1 MAFLKES
8 EHSFRDDLS
17 NIDEKGKR
25 KWIFPTKPKG
35 KFTRARYWLSYFYFA
50 LFFGLPFLRIHG
62 KPVLLFNIPE
72 GKFIIFGAIFWPQDF
87 FIFGLI
93 MVAAILAIAL
103 FTMAYGR
110 IFCGWICPQTIFL
123 ESLFRRIEY
132 LIDGDA
138 ARQRWLRKQA
148 WTPKKAGKR
157 ILKHSLFLLIS
168 LLIANTFLAY
178 IIGTAALF
186 ELMTEPIAQHLGG
199 FMAILVFTGVFYGVF
214 AFLRELVCTN
224 ICPYGRLQSVLL
236 DKDSIVVAYDYK
248 RGEPKAKFRKVQ
260 GDAGDCIDCDQ
271 CVKVCP
277 TGIDIRNG
285 TQLECVNC
293 TACIDACDAM
303 MKNINR
309 PLGLIRYDS
318 ENNIAEGKKS
328 TFSPKLK
335 AYTAAL
341 LAIIMGIAVLLFNSE
356 NVDGSI
362 IRSAGMLYQERGTD
376 SISNL
381 YNIKFINKTFD
392 QFDLTLQL
400 EDRQGTIAMVGK
412 QEITMKPESQGA
424 SNFFIVLPRSAL
436 QNRKEKLKVG
446 VYQNGKLVLYLKTT
460 FLGPMPQRS

>member
-1 MAFLKES
+1 MAFIKES
-8 EHSFRDDLS
+8 EHTFRDSLS
-17 NIDEKGKR
+17 NIDETGKR
-25 KWIFPTKPKG
+25 KWIFPSKPKG
-35 KFTRARYWLSYFYFA
+35 RFTRARYLLSYAYFA
-50 LFFGLPFLRIHG
+50 LFFALPFLRIHG

-93 MVAAILAIAL
+93 SLASILAIAL

-138 ARQRWLRKQA
+138 PQQRILRKQA
-148 WTPKKAGKR
+148 WNPAKIFKR
-157 ILKHSLFLLIS
+157 TLKHSIFLLLS
-168 LLIANTFLAY
+168 FLIANTFLAY
-178 IIGTAALF
+178 IIGTESLF
-186 ELMTEPIAQHLGG
+186 RIMREPLAQHLGG
-199 FMAILVFTGVFYGVF
+199 FMAIGIFTVTFYGVF
-214 AFLRELVCTN
+214 AFMREIVCTN

-236 DKDSIVVAYDYK
+236 DKNSIVVAYDYK
-248 RGEPKAKFRKVQ
+248 RGEPRAKFRKEQ
-260 GDAGDCIDCDQ
+260 GDLGDCIDCNQ

-303 MKNINR
+303 MEKVKR

-328 TFSPKLK
+328 RFTPRLK

-341 LAIIMGIAVLLFNSE
+341 LAIIIGISVLLFNSE
-356 NVDGSI
+356 NVDGNI
-362 IRSAGMLYQERGTD
+362 IRSAGMLFQERGTD

-381 YNIKFINKTFD
+381 YNIKLINKTFER
-392 QFDLTLQL
+392 FELTLKL
-400 EDRQGTIAMVGK
+400 EDSKGTISMIGK
-412 QEITMKPESQGA
+412 PEIVMKPESQGA
-424 SNFFIVLPRSAL
+424 SNFFIVLPRSVL
-436 QNRKEKLKVG
+436 KHRKEKLKVG
-446 VYQNGKLVLYLKTT
+446 VYQDGKLVMYLHTT
-460 FLGPMPQRS
+460 FLGPMSQSS